1 MFGKYHIAGID
12 LGTCNS
18 TISIFNNGV
27 ISLVQ
32 DPYGNRS
39 IPSMVSFL
47 DDTILYGMDAKN
59 RQYLNPERTIYG
71 IKRILGHQFSS
82 NVVQREIE
90 RFQFKVIPGVRDLPL
105 IPVNYR
111 GAMQILRPEGISS
124 RLIGYLVNLAEK
136 ALEDSIVDIVI
147 TCPAYFDDNQRQA
160 TKDAVT
166 IAGYNVLEVLN
177 EPTAA
182 AIAYGIN
189 VKKENKPFLVYDLGG
204 GTFDATLMI
213 FEEGA
218 YRVMGTT
225 GDTNLGGMDFDTM
238 IKDIIL
244 KKFELQGYQVDMSK
258 KKHVAALW
266 QTAERSKI
274 ELSCSDRSTIF
285 EDSIG
290 SNPEIELYRAE
301 FEELARPLIEST
313 IEKVCVML
321 EYVQVPISDL
331 CEIVL
336 IGGSSLIPL
345 ISTMLEARFRI
356 KPSQRING
364 QEAVAIGALM
374 RALELK
380 CRTDFPETIEDLEK
394 ELHNI
399 SPIVPVINAIPLPI
413 GIRTSR
419 DELSIVLPKYTRY
432 GATHQVMYQTSD
444 DNQQRFIFEVYQGEN
459 AIATENCFIGK
470 LIIEGIEPAPKGT
483 KKIQLTMSLDQNG
496 ILTMSVVN
504 PENRETKRVEFLKQS
519 TNLSQE
525 EIEAMQRQVRQENE
539 FNRLQ
544 EQRESAKNFVMRISQ
559 TINQLIL
566 DNRFPTDLME
576 EAQSFVGQ
584 VEGLT
589 PQSDNVFSLE
599 ATAKE
604 WNSRLLNMH

>member
-1 MFGKYHIAGID
+1 MLQGLHYAAAYLNVIRTVFRVLIGARVFLFNKLIINMFGKYHIAGID

-189 VKKENKPFLVYDLGG
+189 VEKKDKPFLVYDLGG

-225 GDTNLGGMDFDTM
+225 GDTNLGGMDFDAM

-290 SNPEIELYRAE
+290 PSPEIELYRAE

-399 SPIVPVINAIPLPI
+399 SPIVPVINAIPLP
-413 GIRTSR
+413 RRSR
-419 DELSIVLPKYTRY
+419 MID
-432 GATHQVMYQTSD
+432 
-444 DNQQRFIFEVYQGEN
+444 
-459 AIATENCFIGK
+459 
-470 LIIEGIEPAPKGT
+470 
-483 KKIQLTMSLDQNG
+483 MS
-496 ILTMSVVN
+496 
-504 PENRETKRVEFLKQS
+504 
-519 TNLSQE
+519 
-525 EIEAMQRQVRQENE
+525 
-539 FNRLQ
+539 
-544 EQRESAKNFVMRISQ
+544 
-559 TINQLIL
+559 
-566 DNRFPTDLME
+566 
-576 EAQSFVGQ
+576 
-584 VEGLT
+584 
-589 PQSDNVFSLE
+589 
-599 ATAKE
+599 
-604 WNSRLLNMH
+604 